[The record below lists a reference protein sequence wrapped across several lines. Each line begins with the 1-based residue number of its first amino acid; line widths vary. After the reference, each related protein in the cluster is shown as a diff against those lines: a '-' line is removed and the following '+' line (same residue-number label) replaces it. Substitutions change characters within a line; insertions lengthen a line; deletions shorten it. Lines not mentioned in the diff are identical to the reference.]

1 LALSLPKTLSDVR
14 LSVLGAALAAFAVV
28 LFAPAVLGDGDTY
41 WHIAAGRWMLDNQA
55 VLRIDPFSYTFAGH
69 PWQTHE
75 WLAEI
80 AMALAYVGAGW
91 SGVVLLFGAA
101 AALAAGLLARHL
113 SRRLGGLALIAT
125 LVLSLACIAG
135 SLLARPH
142 LLALPLL
149 EMWTAGVIIARE
161 EGRAPSW
168 QLLPLMVL
176 WANLHAS
183 FLIGLLLIVPFALE
197 AVQEQSQTRAATLR
211 GWGVFAGLALLA
223 AMLSPYGI
231 SGLIF
236 PFKLMAMPS
245 LQLIGEWAPTNFQ
258 TFQPLAVAVAV
269 ALYILLSRG
278 ARVKPLRLVLLLGLL
293 YLALIH
299 VRHHMLIAIVGP
311 LILAESLARASQAS
325 PCNTKP
331 RRVVAVTLA
340 FATLLAALTALRLW
354 LPLERGDGST
364 TPATALAKVPAPLLH
379 SPVLNDYA
387 FGGYLIFNDVRPF
400 IDSRAELYGE
410 TFLDRYVRMV
420 RPDRPALEAALARY
434 RVRWTIFA
442 ADNPAAGAMDAMPGW
457 HRLYADRWAIVHVKD
472 GAP

>member
-1 LALSLPKTLSDVR
+1 
-14 LSVLGAALAAFAVV
+14 LAAFAVV

-101 AALAAGLLARHL
+101 AALAAGLLAHHL
-113 SRRLGGLALIAT
+113 SRRLGGLALIVT
-125 LVLSLACIAG
+125 LVLSLACVAG

-149 EMWTAGVIIARE
+149 EMWTAGLIIARE

-168 QLLPLMVL
+168 KLLPLMVL

-197 AVQEQSQTRAATLR
+197 AVQEEAHRRAAALR

-223 AMLSPYGI
+223 AVITPYGVY
-231 SGLIF
+231 GLIF
-236 PFKLMAMPS
+236 PFKLLAMPS

-269 ALYILLSRG
+269 ALYVLLSRG
-278 ARVKPLRLVLLLGLL
+278 ARIKPLRLVLLLGLL

-311 LILAESLARASQAS
+311 LVLAEPLARALQAS
-325 PCNTKP
+325 PPGATP
-331 RRVVAVTLA
+331 RHGVAVTLA
-340 FATLLAALTALRLW
+340 FAVLVGALASLRLW
-354 LPLERGDGST
+354 LPLERGDGAT
-364 TPATALAKVPAPLLH
+364 TPATALARVPAPLLH

-410 TFLDRYVRMV
+410 KFLERYVWMV
-420 RPDRPALEAALARY
+420 RPDKPALEAALVRY

-442 ADNPAAGAMDAMPGW
+442 ADNPAAGAMDSTPGW
-457 HRLYADRWAIVHVKD
+457 RRLYADRWAVVHVKD

>member
-1 LALSLPKTLSDVR
+1 LALSLPKTLSNAR
-14 LSVLGAALAAFAVV
+14 LIVLGAALAVFAIV

-91 SGVVLLFGAA
+91 SGVVLLFAAA
-101 AALAAGLLARHL
+101 AALTAGLLAHHL

-125 LVLSLACIAG
+125 LVLSLACVAG

-149 EMWTAGVIIARE
+149 EMWTAGLIIARE
-161 EGRAPSW
+161 EGRTPSW
-168 QLLPLMVL
+168 KLLPLMVL
-176 WANLHAS
+176 WANLHSS
-183 FLIGLLLIVPFALE
+183 FLIGLVLILPFALE
-197 AVQEQSQTRAATLR
+197 AMQEETHRRAAALQ

-223 AMLSPYGI
+223 AMISPHGI

-245 LQLIGEWAPTNFQ
+245 LLLIGEWAPTDFRI
-258 TFQPLAVAVAV
+258 FQPLAVAAAV
-269 ALYILLSRG
+269 ALYVLLSRG
-278 ARVKPLRLVLLLGLL
+278 AKIKPLHLVILLGLL

-299 VRHHMLIAIVGP
+299 VRHHMLIAIVGA
-311 LILAESLARASQAS
+311 LVLAEPLGRALQTS
-325 PCNTKP
+325 PREAKP
-331 RRVVAVTLA
+331 RQGLAVALA
-340 FATLLAALTALRLW
+340 FAVLLGALVMLRLW
-354 LPLERGDGST
+354 LPLERGDGAT
-364 TPATALAKVPAPLLH
+364 TPASALAQVPASLRH
-379 SPVLNDYA
+379 SAVLNDYA

-410 TFLDRYVRMV
+410 KFLGRYAQIV
-420 RPDRPALEAALARY
+420 RPDKPALEAALARY
-434 RVRWTIFA
+434 HVRWTIFA
-442 ADNPAAGAMDAMPGW
+442 ADNPAAGAMDATPGW
-457 HRLYADRWAIVHVKD
+457 HRQYADRWAVVHVKD
-472 GAP
+472 DAP

>member
-1 LALSLPKTLSDVR
+1 LALPLPKTLSNAR
-14 LSVLGAALAAFAVV
+14 LIVLGTALAAFAVV

-80 AMALAYVGAGW
+80 AMALAYAGAGW

-101 AALAAGLLARHL
+101 AALTAGLLARHL
-113 SRRLGGLALIAT
+113 SRRLGGLALIVT
-125 LVLSLACIAG
+125 LVLSLACVAG

-149 EMWTAGVIIARE
+149 EMWTAGLLVARE

-168 QLLPLMVL
+168 KLLPLMVL
-176 WANLHAS
+176 WANLHSS
-183 FLIGLLLIVPFALE
+183 FLVGLVLILPFALE
-197 AVQEQSQTRAATLR
+197 AVQEESRTRAAALR
-211 GWGVFAGLALLA
+211 GWGVFTGLALLA
-223 AMLSPYGI
+223 SMLSPHGI

-258 TFQPLAVAVAV
+258 TFQPLAVAVAA
-269 ALYILLSRG
+269 ALYVLLSRG
-278 ARVKPLRLVLLLGLL
+278 ARIKPLRLVILLALL

-299 VRHHMLIAIVGP
+299 LRHHMLIAIVGP
-311 LILAESLARASQAS
+311 LVLAEPLALALQA
-325 PCNTKP
+325 PPLGATP
-331 RRVVAVTLA
+331 RHGAAVALA
-340 FATLLAALTALRLW
+340 FAVCLGALTALRLW
-354 LPLERGDGST
+354 LPLERADGAT
-364 TPATALAKVPAPLLH
+364 TPATALARVPASLLH

-410 TFLDRYVRMV
+410 KFLDRYVRMV
-420 RPDRPALEAALARY
+420 RPDKPALEAALAKY

-442 ADNPAAGAMDAMPGW
+442 ADNPAAGAMDAMQGW
-457 HRLYADRWAIVHVKD
+457 HRLYADRWAVVHVRDDTK
-472 GAP
+472 

>member
-1 LALSLPKTLSDVR
+1 MALSLPRTLSNAR
-14 LSVLGAALAAFAVV
+14 LIVLGAALAAFAVV
-28 LFAPAVLGDGDTY
+28 LFEPAVLGDGDTY

-80 AMALAYVGAGW
+80 VMALAYVGAGW

-101 AALAAGLLARHL
+101 AALTAGLLARHL
-113 SRRLGGLALIAT
+113 SRRLDGLSLIVT

-149 EMWTAGVIIARE
+149 EIWTAGLIIARE

-168 QLLPLMVL
+168 KLLPLMVL

-183 FLIGLLLIVPFALE
+183 FLIGLLLLAAFALE
-197 AVQEQSQTRAATLR
+197 AVWEKSQKRADALR
-211 GWGVFAGLALLA
+211 GWCLFGGLALLA
-223 AMLSPYGI
+223 SIITPYGVY
-231 SGLIF
+231 GLIF

-258 TFQPLAVAVAV
+258 TFQPLAFAVAT
-269 ALYILLSRG
+269 ALYVLLSRG
-278 ARVKPLRLVLLLGLL
+278 AKLKPLRIAILLGLL

-311 LILAESLARASQAS
+311 LILAEPLGRALQ
-325 PCNTKP
+325 PFP
-331 RRVVAVTLA
+331 RAETPRYGVAVGLA
-340 FATLLAALTALRLW
+340 FAVLLAALTALRLS
-354 LPLERGDGST
+354 LPLERGDGET
-364 TPATALAKVPAPLLH
+364 TPATAFAHVPASLLH

-410 TFLDRYVRMV
+410 KFLSRYAQMV
-420 RPDRPALEAALARY
+420 RPDKPALQAVLAKY
-434 RVRWTIFA
+434 RVHWTIFA
-442 ADNPAAGAMDAMPGW
+442 ADNPAVGAMDSMPGW
-457 HRLYADRWAIVHVKD
+457 HRQYGDRWAVVHVKD

>member
-1 LALSLPKTLSDVR
+1 LAPSLPKTLSNAR
-14 LSVLGAALAAFAVV
+14 LIVLGTALAAFAVV

-80 AMALAYVGAGW
+80 VMALAYVGAGW
-91 SGVVLLFGAA
+91 SGVVLLFGVA
-101 AALAAGLLARHL
+101 AALTAGLLAHHL
-113 SRRLGGLALIAT
+113 SRRLGGLTLIVT
-125 LVLSLACIAG
+125 LVLSLACVAG

-149 EMWTAGVIIARE
+149 EMWTAGLLVARE

-168 QLLPLMVL
+168 KLLPLMVL
-176 WANLHAS
+176 WANLHSS
-183 FLIGLLLIVPFALE
+183 FLIGLVLILPFALE
-197 AVQEQSQTRAATLR
+197 AMQEEAPRRAAR
-211 GWGVFAGLALLA
+211 SWAVFAALALLA
-223 AMLSPYGI
+223 AMLTPHGI
-231 SGLIF
+231 YGLIF

-258 TFQPLAVAVAV
+258 TFQPLAIAVAV
-269 ALYILLSRG
+269 ALYVLLSRG
-278 ARVKPLRLVLLLGLL
+278 AKVKPLRLLILLGLL

-299 VRHHMLIAIVGP
+299 LRHHMLIAIVGP
-311 LILAESLARASQAS
+311 LILAEPLALALQAS
-325 PCNTKP
+325 APGATP
-331 RRVVAVTLA
+331 RHGAAVALV
-340 FATLLAALTALRLW
+340 FAVCLGVLTALRLW
-354 LPLERGDGST
+354 LPLERADGAT
-364 TPATALAKVPAPLLH
+364 TPATALAHVPAALLR

-387 FGGYLIFNDVRPF
+387 FGGYLIFSDVRPF

-410 TFLDRYVRMV
+410 KFLDCYVKMV
-420 RPDRPALEAALARY
+420 RPDKPALQAALAKY

-442 ADNPAAGAMDAMPGW
+442 ADNPAAGAMDAMAGW
-457 HRLYADRWAIVHVKD
+457 HRLYADRWAVVHVRDATK
-472 GAP
+472 

>member
-1 LALSLPKTLSDVR
+1 M
-14 LSVLGAALAAFAVV
+14 V
-28 LFAPAVLGDGDTY
+28 LFAPAVLNDGDTY
-41 WHIAAGRWMLDNQA
+41 WHIAAGRWMLENQA

-80 AMALAYVGAGW
+80 AMALVYVGAGW
-91 SGVVLLFGAA
+91 SGEVLLFGAA
-101 AALAAGLLARHL
+101 AAITAGLLAHHL
-113 SRRLGGLALIAT
+113 SRRLDGIALIVT
-125 LVLSLACIAG
+125 LLLSLACVAG

-149 EMWTAGVIIARE
+149 EMWAAGLLIARD

-168 QLLPLMVL
+168 GLLPLMTL

-183 FLIGLLLIVPFALE
+183 FLIGLLLILPLALE
-197 AVQEQSQTRAATLR
+197 AVQEEPPNRALR
-211 GWGVFAGLALLA
+211 HWGIFAGLALLA
-223 AMLSPYGI
+223 AMVSPHGI
-231 SGLIF
+231 YGLIF

-245 LQLIGEWAPTNFQ
+245 LQLIGEWAPTDFRS
-258 TFQPLAVAVAV
+258 FQPLAFAAAV
-269 ALYILLSRG
+269 ALYVLLSRG
-278 ARVKPLRLVLLLGLL
+278 ARIKPLRILILLGLL

-311 LILAESLARASQAS
+311 LVLAEPLGRVLQTAPRPQA
-325 PCNTKP
+325 P
-331 RRVVAVTLA
+331 RHTVAVAAA
-340 FATLLAALTALRLW
+340 FAALVAALTALRLW
-354 LPLERGDGST
+354 LPLERSDGAV
-364 TPATALAKVPAPLLH
+364 TPATALARVPAALRR

-410 TFLDRYVRMV
+410 KFLDRYAKIVH
-420 RPDRPALEAALARY
+420 PDKPALEAALAGF

-442 ADNPAAGAMDAMPGW
+442 ADNPAAGTMDTLGGW
-457 HRLYADRWAIVHVKD
+457 HRLYADRWAVVHVKD
-472 GAP
+472 SAP

>member
-1 LALSLPKTLSDVR
+1 MPKTPSNAR
-14 LSVLGAALAAFAVV
+14 LIVLGTALAAFAIV
-28 LFAPAVLGDGDTY
+28 LFVPAVLGDGDTY

-91 SGVVLLFGAA
+91 SGVVLLFAAA
-101 AALAAGLLARHL
+101 AALTAGLLARHL
-113 SRRLGGLALIAT
+113 SRRLHGLALIVT
-125 LVLSLACIAG
+125 LLLSLACVAG

-149 EMWTAGVIIARE
+149 EMWTAGLIIARE

-168 QLLPLMVL
+168 KLLPLMVL
-176 WANLHAS
+176 WANLHSS
-183 FLIGLLLIVPFALE
+183 FLIGLLLIAPFALE
-197 AVQEQSQTRAATLR
+197 AVREESRARAAALR
-211 GWGVFAGLALLA
+211 GWGVFAGLALLGA
-223 AMLSPYGI
+223 VITPHGVY
-231 SGLIF
+231 GLIF

-258 TFQPLAVAVAV
+258 TFQALAVAVAA
-269 ALYILLSRG
+269 ALYVLLSRG
-278 ARVKPLRLVLLLGLL
+278 AKVKPLRLVLLLGLL

-311 LILAESLARASQAS
+311 LVLAEPLGRALQAS
-325 PCNTKP
+325 HGGAKS
-331 RRVVAVTLA
+331 RYALAVALA
-340 FATLLAALTALRLW
+340 FSVLLAALTALRLA
-354 LPLERGDGST
+354 LPLERGDGAT
-364 TPATALAKVPAPLLH
+364 TPATALAQVPASLLH
-379 SPVLNDYA
+379 NPVLNDYA

-410 TFLDRYVRMV
+410 RFLARYEAMV
-420 RPDRPALEAALARY
+420 RPDKPALEAALARY
-434 RVRWTIFA
+434 RVRWTIFT
-442 ADNPAAGAMDAMPGW
+442 ADNPAAGAMDTIPGW
-457 HRLYADRWAIVHVKD
+457 HRLYADRWAVVHVRD
-472 GAP
+472 ATQ

>member
-1 LALSLPKTLSDVR
+1 MALSLPKTLPNAR
-14 LSVLGAALAAFAVV
+14 LIVLGAALAAFALV
-28 LFAPAVLGDGDTY
+28 LFAPAVLNDGDTY
-41 WHIAAGRWMLDNQA
+41 WHIAAGRWMIDNQA

-80 AMALAYVGAGW
+80 VMALAYVGAGW
-91 SGVVLLFGAA
+91 SGVVVLFAAA
-101 AALAAGLLARHL
+101 AALTAGLLAHHL
-113 SRRLGGLALIAT
+113 SRRLQGLALVVT
-125 LVLSLACIAG
+125 LLLSLACVAG

-149 EMWTAGVIIARE
+149 EMWTAGLIIARE

-168 QLLPLMVL
+168 KLLPLMVL
-176 WANLHAS
+176 WANLHSS
-183 FLIGLLLIVPFALE
+183 FLIGLVLILPFALE
-197 AVQEQSQTRAATLR
+197 AVQEESRTRAAALR

-223 AMLSPYGI
+223 SIVTPHGI

-236 PFKLMAMPS
+236 PFKLLAMPS

-258 TFQPLAVAVAV
+258 IFQPLAAAVAV
-269 ALYILLSRG
+269 ALYVLLSRG

-299 VRHHMLIAIVGP
+299 VRHHMLIAIIGP
-311 LILAESLARASQAS
+311 LVLAEPLGRALEAFPSDA
-325 PCNTKP
+325 KP
-331 RRVVAVTLA
+331 RRGVAVTLA
-340 FATLLAALTALRLW
+340 FALLVAALASLRLW
-354 LPLERGDGST
+354 LPLERAAGAT
-364 TPATALAKVPAPLLH
+364 TPATALARVPASLLH

-410 TFLDRYVRMV
+410 KFLGRYAAMV
-420 RPDRPALEAALARY
+420 RPDKPVLEAALAKY

-442 ADNPAAGAMDAMPGW
+442 ADNPVVGAMDATAGW
-457 HRLYADRWAIVHVKD
+457 HRLYADRWAVVHVKD

>member
-1 LALSLPKTLSDVR
+1 LALSLPKTLSNAR
-14 LSVLGAALAAFAVV
+14 LIALGAALAAFAVV

-80 AMALAYVGAGW
+80 AMALAYIGAGW

-101 AALAAGLLARHL
+101 AALTAGLLAHHL
-113 SRRLGGLALIAT
+113 SRRLDGLALIVT
-125 LVLSLACIAG
+125 LVLSLDCIAG

-149 EMWTAGVIIARE
+149 ELWTAGLIVARE
-161 EGRAPSW
+161 QGRTPSW
-168 QLLPLMVL
+168 KLLPLMVL

-183 FLIGLLLIVPFALE
+183 FLIGLLLLLPFALE
-197 AVQEQSQTRAATLR
+197 AVQEETRARAAALR
-211 GWGVFAGLALLA
+211 GWGIFAGLALFA
-223 AMLSPYGI
+223 AMISPHGI

-236 PFKLMAMPS
+236 PFKLMVMPS
-245 LQLIGEWAPTNFQ
+245 LQRIGEWAPTDFR
-258 TFQPLAVAVAV
+258 TFQPLAIAGAV
-269 ALYILLSRG
+269 ALFMLLSRG
-278 ARVKPLRLVLLLGLL
+278 AKVKPLRLALLLGLL

-311 LILAESLARASQAS
+311 LVLAEPLGRALQTS
-325 PCNTKP
+325 PNNTKP
-331 RRVVAVTLA
+331 RYGLAFGLA
-340 FATLLAALTALRLW
+340 FAVLLGALTALRLS

-364 TPATALAKVPAPLLH
+364 TPAAALARVPAPLRH

-410 TFLDRYVRMV
+410 SFLERYARIVH
-420 RPDRPALEAALARY
+420 PDKPALEAALTRY

-442 ADNPAAGAMDAMPGW
+442 ADNPAVGAMDTMAGW
-457 HRLYADRWAIVHVKD
+457 HRLYGDRWAVVHVKD
-472 GAP
+472 GAR

>member
-1 LALSLPKTLSDVR
+1 MALSLPKTLSNAR
-14 LSVLGAALAAFAVV
+14 LIVLGAALAAFAVV

-41 WHIAAGRWMLDNQA
+41 WHIAAGRWMIDNQA

-91 SGVVLLFGAA
+91 SGVVLLFAAA
-101 AALAAGLLARHL
+101 AALTAGLLAHHL
-113 SRRLGGLALIAT
+113 SRRLHGLALIVT
-125 LVLSLACIAG
+125 LLLSLACVAG

-149 EMWTAGVIIARE
+149 EMWTAGLIFARE

-168 QLLPLMVL
+168 KLLPLMVL

-183 FLIGLLLIVPFALE
+183 FLIGLVLILPFALE
-197 AVQEQSQTRAATLR
+197 AVQEEAQKRAALR
-211 GWGVFAGLALLA
+211 GWSVFAGLALLA
-223 AMLSPYGI
+223 AIISPYGI
-231 SGLIF
+231 FGLIF
-236 PFKLMAMPS
+236 PFKLMALPS
-245 LQLIGEWAPTNFQ
+245 LQRIGEWAPTDFR
-258 TFQPLAVAVAV
+258 TFQPLAFAVAA
-269 ALYILLSRG
+269 ALYVLLSRG
-278 ARVKPLRLVLLLGLL
+278 AKVKPLRLLVLLGLL

-299 VRHHMLIAIVGP
+299 VRHHMLIAIVGA
-311 LILAESLARASQAS
+311 LILAEPLGRALQTA
-325 PCNTKP
+325 PREAKP
-331 RRVVAVTLA
+331 RHGVAVALA
-340 FATLLAALTALRLW
+340 FAVLLAGLTVLRLW
-354 LPLERGDGST
+354 LPLERADGAA
-364 TPATALAKVPAPLLH
+364 TPATALARVPASLLH

-400 IDSRAELYGE
+400 IDSRAELYGGK
-410 TFLDRYVRMV
+410 FLERYAAMV
-420 RPDRPALEAALARY
+420 RPDKPALEAALARY

-442 ADNPAAGAMDAMPGW
+442 ADNPAAGAMDAMQGW
-457 HRLYADRWAIVHVKD
+457 HILYADRWAVVHVKD

>member
-1 LALSLPKTLSDVR
+1 M
-14 LSVLGAALAAFAVV
+14 GAALAAFAVV

-41 WHIAAGRWMLDNQA
+41 WHIAAGRWMIDNQA

-101 AALAAGLLARHL
+101 AALAAGLLAHHL
-113 SRRLGGLALIAT
+113 SRRLGGLALIVT
-125 LVLSLACIAG
+125 LVLSLACVAG

-149 EMWTAGVIIARE
+149 EMWTAGLLFARE
-161 EGRAPSW
+161 QRRAPPW
-168 QLLPLMVL
+168 KLLPLMVL
-176 WANLHAS
+176 WANLHSS

-197 AVQEQSQTRAATLR
+197 AVTEKSPTRVAALR

-223 AMLSPYGI
+223 SLLTPHGI

-258 TFQPLAVAVAV
+258 TIQPLGVAVAA
-269 ALYILLSRG
+269 ALYVLLSRG
-278 ARVKPLRLVLLLGLL
+278 ARLKPWRLVILLALL

-299 VRHHMLIAIVGP
+299 LRHHMLIAIVGP
-311 LILAESLARASQAS
+311 LILAEPLALALQTSRPSAA
-325 PCNTKP
+325 P
-331 RRVVAVTLA
+331 RHGAAVALVFIVCLG
-340 FATLLAALTALRLW
+340 ALTALRLW
-354 LPLERGDGST
+354 LPLERSDGAT
-364 TPATALAKVPAPLLH
+364 TPAAALAQVPASLLH

-410 TFLDRYVRMV
+410 KFITRYAQMV
-420 RPDRPALEAALARY
+420 RPDKPALQATLAKY

-442 ADNPAAGAMDAMPGW
+442 ADSPAAAAMDSMEGW
-457 HRLYADRWAIVHVKD
+457 HRLYADRWAIVHMRD
-472 GAP
+472 GAK